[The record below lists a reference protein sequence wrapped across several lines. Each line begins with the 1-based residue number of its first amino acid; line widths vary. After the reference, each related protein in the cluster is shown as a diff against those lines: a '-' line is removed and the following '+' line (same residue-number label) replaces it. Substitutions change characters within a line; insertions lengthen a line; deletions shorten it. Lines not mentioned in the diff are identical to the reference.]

1 MADTVVS
8 SGTLAHE
15 YLFISP
21 YKACAESLES
31 EHASRLAA
39 LQRPEKNIAAMTAD
53 LRQSFYRLRQ
63 SSIDEELFDVIAGL
77 NALSGKDAIVTGR
90 VS

>member
-1 MADTVVS
+1 MPS
-8 SGTLAHE
+8 E

-31 EHASRLAA
+31 ENGSRLAA
-39 LQRPEKNIAAMTAD
+39 MQRAEKNIEAMSAA
-53 LRQSFYRLRQ
+53 LSQSFYRLRQ
-63 SSIDEELFDVIAGL
+63 GSIDEELFDVIAGF
-77 NALSGKDAIVTGR
+77 NALSRKTRFSQVE